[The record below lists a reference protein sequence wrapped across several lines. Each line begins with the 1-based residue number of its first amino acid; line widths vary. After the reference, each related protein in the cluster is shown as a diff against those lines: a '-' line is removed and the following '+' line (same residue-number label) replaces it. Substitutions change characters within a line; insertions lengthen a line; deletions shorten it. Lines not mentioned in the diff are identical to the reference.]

1 MDFNSKNIPFPIYRN
16 ADAKNHQLWINL
28 GVSLSLII
36 SLAIGLISFLNLYVF
51 QKTYKDLNIARL
63 SVVAR
68 DLRETVEVGLNL
80 GLSPQ
85 SNTELDG
92 LVFSI
97 KEKTQGLRF
106 LVIIDEKGSQLN
118 HAGAISSEWK
128 WAKRLD
134 GNSWTDEDS
143 ESYQVGLPFRNNFG
157 IVVGAVIVGY
167 DKSALELAVTTMRN
181 SLVIDWLYAAG
192 AVFVTM
198 LSGVWFLTIQLQRDL
213 DLSAKLLEH
222 TFTEKPFNMSLPV
235 LGPDIKEGLTDFVRI
250 SRNTSEEL
258 NRSLKSV
265 SKS

>member
-1 MDFNSKNIPFPIYRN
+1 MDLHSRNIPFQIDRQAN
-16 ADAKNHQLWINL
+16 AKNHQLWINL

-97 KEKTQGLRF
+97 KEKTEGLRF

-118 HAGAISSEWK
+118 HAGAVSSELE

-157 IVVGAVIVGY
+157 IVVGAVIIGY
-167 DKSALELAVTTMRN
+167 DKSALELAVNAMRN
-181 SLVIDWLYAAG
+181 SLVIDWLYAVG

-213 DLSAKLLEH
+213 DITEKVLEH
-222 TFTEKPFNMSLPV
+222 TFTEKPYDVSLPV
-235 LGPDIKEGLTDFVRI
+235 LGSDIKEGLTDFVRI
-250 SRNTSEEL
+250 SRNTSKEL
-258 NRSLKSV
+258 ARSLEII